1 MKRIPLFLTIFF
13 VFVSA
18 VAAQTEQV
26 ASVAH
31 YVHKINSKFV
41 GEERTVL
48 VRVPLA
54 YRQQPTSRFPVL
66 YMLDAHPPQN
76 AMMAGIVEQQAWG
89 DKIPEMIIVG
99 IQNTNRTRDM
109 TPTATEIAGSGGA
122 EKFLDF
128 IEKELIPMVEQ
139 NYRTQPY
146 RIFAGHSL
154 GGLLAIHTLVTRP
167 QMFNAYIAASP
178 VLNWDKDIV
187 IKCAEQEFKKK
198 AAGKRTVFVALGNEP
213 EYQSGCDSFRDLVKR
228 SKPDG
233 LDIEFQQ
240 FKDESHGSVV
250 LPAYFGGLRKIY
262 DGWSV
267 SAGSVAELE
276 GHYKKLTE
284 RFGYRIS
291 VPEQTMNLAAYQLLR
306 ANRIGEAINAF
317 KRNTENYPDSANTFD
332 SLAEAYEKDGQTK
345 KALESY
351 ERAYKMAEK
360 LGDNRLAASA
370 KANFE
375 RISKKN

>member
-1 MKRIPLFLTIFF
+1 MKRIPLFLTIFLA
-13 VFVSA
+13 FVSA
-18 VAAQTEQV
+18 IAGQTEQV

-31 YVHKINSKFV
+31 YVHKIDSKFV

-54 YRQQPTSRFPVL
+54 YRQRPNSRFPVL

-89 DKIPEMIIVG
+89 DKMPEMIIVG

-109 TPTATEIAGSGGA
+109 TPTATARAGSGGA
-122 EKFLDF
+122 ENFLDF
-128 IEKELIPMVEQ
+128 IEKELIPMVES
-139 NYRTQPY
+139 NYRTKPY
-146 RIFAGHSL
+146 RVFAGHSL

-167 QMFNAYIAASP
+167 RMFNAYIAASP
-178 VLNWDKDIV
+178 VLNWDNDVV
-187 IKCAEQEFKKK
+187 IKRAEQEFKKK
-198 AAGKRTVFVALGNEP
+198 AVSKRTVFVALGNEP
-213 EYQSGCDSFRDLVKR
+213 EYQSGFDSFRELVKR

-240 FKDESHGSVV
+240 FKDENHGSVV

-262 DGWSV
+262 EGWNV

-284 RFGYRIS
+284 RFGYQIS
-291 VPEQTMNLAAYQLLR
+291 VPEQTMNGAAYQLLR
-306 ANRIGEAINAF
+306 SGRIDEAISAF
-317 KRNTENYPDSANTFD
+317 RRNTENYPDSANTFD

-345 KALESY
+345 KALENY
-351 ERAYKMAEK
+351 EKAYKMAEK
-360 LGDNRLAASA
+360 NGETQLAETS